1 MVYAM
6 DDFAGRLAAAM
17 TARGIGVRALARR
30 IHCDPALISRLAAGK
45 QNPSPKIAQLLDDAL
60 GTGGTLAGSPPSTPP
75 AAAQPEVARDDEL
88 AAIEVSRRASSTS
101 VGEVTVGRLEQA
113 VDDLAVSYPHLAP
126 GVLLQR
132 VRGYLDYTTGLLDGK
147 VTLGEHRRLLV
158 TTGWL
163 SLLSATCLIDLRKFP
178 AAAAYLRTAAEL
190 ARETGHAEIAAWALE
205 TKAWQLVTDGEYER
219 AVALSQAAQR
229 TAPREG
235 SAVIQATAQE
245 ARAWARLG
253 SGRETRAA
261 LARAETLASPLP
273 QPDRPEHHY
282 RYDPGKAETYI
293 ATTLAWVGDPAA
305 AGYARDVLRRLEDP
319 AGGPRRPR
327 RVELARLDLALAL
340 TASGE
345 LDEAAGM
352 VLTAVTSGLLVPSNS
367 WRAEEVITAIS
378 EREVAAVGDLRDA
391 FDEYCLPA
399 RRALPPAG

>member
-75 AAAQPEVARDDEL
+75 AAAQPEVALDDEL

-190 ARETGHAEIAAWALE
+190 ALETGHAEIAAWALE

-245 ARAWARLG
+245 AWARLG

>member
-6 DDFAGRLAAAM
+6 DDFAGRLTAAM

-60 GTGGTLAGSPPSTPP
+60 GTGGTLPGSPLLTPP
-75 AAAQPEVARDDEL
+75 AAAQPEVALEDEL

-113 VDDLAVSYPHLAP
+113 VNDLAVSYPHLAP

-132 VRGYLDYTTGLLDGK
+132 VRGYLDYATGLLDGK

-235 SAVIQATAQE
+235 SAIIQATAQE

-305 AGYARDVLRRLEDP
+305 AGYARDVLHRLEDR

-378 EREVAAVGDLRDA
+378 EREVAAVGDLQDA

-399 RRALPPAG
+399 RRALPPGG

>member
-1 MVYAM
+1 M
-6 DDFAGRLAAAM
+6 DDFAGRLTAAM
-17 TARGIGVRALARR
+17 AARGIGVRALARR
-30 IHCDPALISRLAAGK
+30 VHCDPGLISRLAAGK
-45 QNPSPKIAQLLDDAL
+45 QNPSPKIAELLDDAL
-60 GTGGTLAGSPPSTPP
+60 GTGGTLTGSPLSTPP
-75 AAAQPEVARDDEL
+75 AAARPVPGLDEL
-88 AAIEVSRRASSTS
+88 AAIEISRRASSTS
-101 VGEVTVGRLEQA
+101 VGELTVGRLEQA
-113 VDDLAVSYPHLAP
+113 VDDLAVSYPHLGP

-132 VRGYLDYTTGLLDGK
+132 VRGYLDYATGLLDGK

-163 SLLSATCLIDLRKFP
+163 SLLSATCLIDLREFP
-178 AAAAYLRTAAEL
+178 AAVAYLRTAAEL

-235 SAVIQATAQE
+235 SAIIQATAQE

-261 LARAETLASPLP
+261 LARAEALASPLP

-293 ATTLAWVGDPAA
+293 ATTLAWTGDPAA
-305 AGYARDVLRRLEDP
+305 AGYARDVLGRLEAP
-319 AGGPRRPR
+319 AAGPRLPR

-367 WRAEEVITAIS
+367 WRADEVITAIS
-378 EREVAAVGDLRDA
+378 ERDVAAVADLRDA
-391 FDEYCLPA
+391 FDEFCPPA
-399 RRALPPAG
+399 RRALPPGG